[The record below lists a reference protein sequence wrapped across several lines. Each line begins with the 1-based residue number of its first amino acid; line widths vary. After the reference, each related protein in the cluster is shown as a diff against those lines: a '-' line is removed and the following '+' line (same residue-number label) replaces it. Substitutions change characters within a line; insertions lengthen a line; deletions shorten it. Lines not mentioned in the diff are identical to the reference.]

1 MANTVFEEMAKRY
14 DSDSRIELANII
26 AKEVRQE
33 LGSNQLDSLIDYG
46 AGTGLV
52 GLQLV
57 DLVESVLLVDSSEQ
71 MMKIAEAKIVHS
83 GLSNVRTFVSDFTEE
98 TIDLKADIILVSLV
112 LLHIPNTDVIL
123 KQLYTVLND
132 GGKLLIVD
140 FDKEEAIS
148 HPKVHNGFVH
158 AELKEKL
165 AAVGFKSSDI
175 KTFHHG
181 KNIFMNK
188 DASLFIASCIK

>member
-1 MANTVFEEMAKRY
+1 MNNNVFEEMAKRY
-14 DSDSRIELANII
+14 DSDSRIELANIV
-26 AKEVRQE
+26 AKEIRQE
-33 LGSNQLDSLIDYG
+33 LGHNQSKSLIDYG

-71 MMKIAEAKIVHS
+71 MMRIAEAKIMHNDFGNAS
-83 GLSNVRTFVSDFTEE
+83 TSVSDFIEE
-98 TIDLKADIILVSLV
+98 TTDLKADIILMSLV
-112 LLHIPNTDVIL
+112 LLHIPNTDLIL
-123 KQLYTVLND
+123 KRLYTILND
-132 GGKLLIVD
+132 DGKLLIVD
-140 FDKEEAIS
+140 FDKEESIS

-188 DASLFIASCIK
+188 DASMFIASCIK